1 MVATATWSLPPP
13 APARPSSRR
22 ELIDSVEHGFGR
34 LPPGCHIQLQRQT
47 RDQVLRGLREMTTPN
62 WRRLTTELQAHVAL
76 RGRTS
81 VRLAEF
87 LHDQA
92 LDPGEVYRA
101 STGTALSGWTPLK
114 RDAGL
119 IAADPEP
126 EEAYFSRRFA
136 DLLHVDD
143 PLRLDLMAT
152 VSALSS
158 APVPLLEVSNL
169 RVTLNTA
176 RGPADALRDVSFT
189 LDRGDTVGLIG
200 ESGCG
205 KSITALALMG
215 LLPEGAKVSGSIRL
229 DGQQLTALDEAGW
242 CDLRGRR
249 IGMVFQE
256 PMTALNPLH
265 TVGRQVA
272 EPLRVHKGLSA
283 AAARAEALRLLERV
297 HLPQAARRLDAY
309 PHQLSGGQRQ
319 RVVIAIAL
327 ACGPDLLLADEPT
340 TALDV
345 TIQREVLDLIAELVA
360 ESRMAL
366 LLISHD
372 LGVMARS
379 VQRMLVMYGGTV
391 VEDGPTAAV
400 FARLAH
406 PYTRALFAARPRL
419 GLARGTRLATIPGRV
434 PELADL
440 PVGCAF
446 ADRCA
451 HVVDACRAALPVPIA
466 VGEAHHARCV
476 RVHELAA

>member
-1 MVATATWSLPPP
+1 
-13 APARPSSRR
+13 
-22 ELIDSVEHGFGR
+22 
-34 LPPGCHIQLQRQT
+34 
-47 RDQVLRGLREMTTPN
+47 
-62 WRRLTTELQAHVAL
+62 
-76 RGRTS
+76 
-81 VRLAEF
+81 
-87 LHDQA
+87 
-92 LDPGEVYRA
+92 
-101 STGTALSGWTPLK
+101 
-114 RDAGL
+114 
-119 IAADPEP
+119 
-126 EEAYFSRRFA
+126 
-136 DLLHVDD
+136 
-143 PLRLDLMAT
+143 
-152 VSALSS
+152 
-158 APVPLLEVSNL
+158 VPLLEVSNL
-169 RVTLNTA
+169 RVTLTTA
-176 RGPADALRDVSFT
+176 RGPADALRDVAFT

-215 LLPEGAKVSGSIRL
+215 LLPEGAQVVGSIRL
-229 DGQQLTALDEAGW
+229 DGQELTALDEAGW

-265 TVGRQVA
+265 PIGRQVA
-272 EPLRVHKGLSA
+272 EPLRVHRGLSA
-283 AAARAEALRLLERV
+283 AAARAAALRLLDRV
-297 HLPQAARRLDAY
+297 QLPQAARRLDAY

-360 ESRMAL
+360 EDGMAL

-391 VEDGPTAAV
+391 VEDGPTADV

-440 PVGCAF
+440 PAGCAF

-451 HVVDACRAALPVPIA
+451 HVVDACRAALPAPAA
-466 VGEAHHARCV
+466 VGAAHHARCI
-476 RVHELAA
+476 RAHELRA